1 MVKYIKRTTDKKYL
15 QSVETDNW
23 VDNVKDAYEK
33 CYRECELAKIELFK
47 TYQTEQ
53 IVEIVNMTKSK
64 PMTEE
69 EKQELR
75 NLLKK

>member
-23 VDNVKDAYEK
+23 VDNVKDAYEMS
-33 CYRECELAKIELFK
+33 YRECESAKIELFK

-64 PMTEE
+64 PITEE